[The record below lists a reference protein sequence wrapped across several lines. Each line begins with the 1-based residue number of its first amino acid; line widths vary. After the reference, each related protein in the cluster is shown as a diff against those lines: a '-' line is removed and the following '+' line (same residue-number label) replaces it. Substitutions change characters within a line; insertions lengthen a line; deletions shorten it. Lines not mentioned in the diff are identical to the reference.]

1 MMQDALMHKRICP
14 ICEAGCGLIVE
25 TKGPDVIAIEANPS
39 DVFSNGHICAKGI
52 SLKQLHADPDRLR
65 KPMVRK
71 NGTLIETSWREA
83 FATINQ
89 KLNQIKETYGANAVA
104 TYIGNPTAHNIGLAT
119 GLGVFAS
126 TLGSVNVYSAGSVDQ
141 IPKQLASEFMFGNAM
156 ALPVP
161 DIERCDYLLML
172 GANPIVSNG
181 SLWMVPNVRGKL
193 ADLKNRGGKLITVDP
208 RLSETARVADEHYF
222 IRPGTDAFLLMAII
236 NGLGKKGRVIPSHY
250 LLENWPLLQEKMS
263 TISLGQVTNRTGVT
277 LEQIDAIVNGLDT
290 AEAPVVYGRVGT
302 TLQRHGTLTSFLVEV
317 INLLLGAL
325 DAEGGA
331 MFPEQPFEGTGSP
344 GPIPLYN
351 RYQSRVSGFPEALGQ
366 MPVAVMAE
374 EIETPGDGQIR
385 ALVCFAGNPIVSNP
399 DSDRL
404 KRAFETLD
412 FMVCVDIYHNETTEH
427 ADVILPGTSPFED
440 SHYDSFLGSM
450 GYKNVARYSPPVFA
464 TDNKSEWDLALT
476 LAYIIAHQAT
486 PSDTQ
491 LREFEDNIVAATVAQ
506 YVDDQQSPL
515 YQRDIQ
521 ELVAMIGP
529 ETGVERLL
537 DLGIRAGRW
546 GDHFENNH
554 FKDTDGLTLQRLIDN
569 PDGIDLGALRANR
582 MSEMIGRP
590 NGKMDLAPSIILQ
603 DIDRILQAP
612 ESSEFQLIGRRSTRT
627 NNSWLHNLPMLAK
640 GKNLCVLELHPDDAA
655 TFNLASDEL
664 VDLSSGLAT
673 LTVIAEVT
681 DKISKGVV
689 SLPHGFS
696 EHKNLL
702 QSTAASGANYN
713 RLAASSIIDVP
724 SGTSALN
731 GIPVTLSKH

>member
-1 MMQDALMHKRICP
+1 MQDALMHKRICP

-65 KPMVRK
+65 KPMARK

-172 GANPIVSNG
+172 GA
-181 SLWMVPNVRGKL
+181 
-193 ADLKNRGGKLITVDP
+193 
-208 RLSETARVADEHYF
+208 
-222 IRPGTDAFLLMAII
+222 
-236 NGLGKKGRVIPSHY
+236 
-250 LLENWPLLQEKMS
+250 
-263 TISLGQVTNRTGVT
+263 
-277 LEQIDAIVNGLDT
+277 
-290 AEAPVVYGRVGT
+290 
-302 TLQRHGTLTSFLVEV
+302 
-317 INLLLGAL
+317 L

-351 RYQSRVSGFPEALGQ
+351 RYQSRASGFPEVLGQ

>member
-1 MMQDALMHKRICP
+1 MQDALMHKRICP

-65 KPMVRK
+65 KPMARK

-141 IPKQLASEFMFGNAM
+141 IPKQLASEFMFVNAM

-161 DIERCDYLLML
+161 DIERCDYLLM
-172 GANPIVSNG
+172 
-181 SLWMVPNVRGKL
+181 
-193 ADLKNRGGKLITVDP
+193 
-208 RLSETARVADEHYF
+208 
-222 IRPGTDAFLLMAII
+222 
-236 NGLGKKGRVIPSHY
+236 
-250 LLENWPLLQEKMS
+250 
-263 TISLGQVTNRTGVT
+263 
-277 LEQIDAIVNGLDT
+277 
-290 AEAPVVYGRVGT
+290 
-302 TLQRHGTLTSFLVEV
+302 
-317 INLLLGAL
+317 LGAL

-351 RYQSRVSGFPEALGQ
+351 RYQSRASGFPEVLGQ

>member
-1 MMQDALMHKRICP
+1 MQDALMHKRICP

-65 KPMVRK
+65 KPMARK

-119 GLGVFAS
+119 GLGVLAS

-161 DIERCDYLLML
+161 DIERCDYLL
-172 GANPIVSNG
+172 
-181 SLWMVPNVRGKL
+181 
-193 ADLKNRGGKLITVDP
+193 
-208 RLSETARVADEHYF
+208 
-222 IRPGTDAFLLMAII
+222 
-236 NGLGKKGRVIPSHY
+236 
-250 LLENWPLLQEKMS
+250 
-263 TISLGQVTNRTGVT
+263 
-277 LEQIDAIVNGLDT
+277 
-290 AEAPVVYGRVGT
+290 
-302 TLQRHGTLTSFLVEV
+302 
-317 INLLLGAL
+317 LLGAL

-351 RYQSRVSGFPEALGQ
+351 RYQSRVSGFPEVLGQ

-412 FMVCVDIYHNETTEH
+412 FMVCVDIYHNETTEQ

-515 YQRDIQ
+515 YQRDIE

-673 LTVIAEVT
+673 LTVIAEVLIKSARVSSACRT
-681 DKISKGVV
+681 DSANTKTCCKVQPPPAPTTIGWRPHRSLTCPAVPVRSMV
-689 SLPHGFS
+689 SLS
-696 EHKNLL
+696 L
-702 QSTAASGANYN
+702 Y
-713 RLAASSIIDVP
+713 RSIELWNWKTRQP
-724 SGTSALN
+724 L
-731 GIPVTLSKH
+731 

>member
-1 MMQDALMHKRICP
+1 MHKRICP
-14 ICEAGCGLIVE
+14 ICEVGCGLIVE

-65 KPMVRK
+65 KPMARK

-172 GANPIVSNG
+172 GA
-181 SLWMVPNVRGKL
+181 
-193 ADLKNRGGKLITVDP
+193 
-208 RLSETARVADEHYF
+208 
-222 IRPGTDAFLLMAII
+222 
-236 NGLGKKGRVIPSHY
+236 
-250 LLENWPLLQEKMS
+250 
-263 TISLGQVTNRTGVT
+263 
-277 LEQIDAIVNGLDT
+277 
-290 AEAPVVYGRVGT
+290 
-302 TLQRHGTLTSFLVEV
+302 
-317 INLLLGAL
+317 L

-351 RYQSRVSGFPEALGQ
+351 RYQSRASGFPEVLGQ

>member
-65 KPMVRK
+65 KPMARK

-172 GANPIVSNG
+172 GA
-181 SLWMVPNVRGKL
+181 
-193 ADLKNRGGKLITVDP
+193 
-208 RLSETARVADEHYF
+208 
-222 IRPGTDAFLLMAII
+222 
-236 NGLGKKGRVIPSHY
+236 
-250 LLENWPLLQEKMS
+250 
-263 TISLGQVTNRTGVT
+263 
-277 LEQIDAIVNGLDT
+277 
-290 AEAPVVYGRVGT
+290 
-302 TLQRHGTLTSFLVEV
+302 
-317 INLLLGAL
+317 L

-351 RYQSRVSGFPEALGQ
+351 RYQSRASGFPEVLGQ